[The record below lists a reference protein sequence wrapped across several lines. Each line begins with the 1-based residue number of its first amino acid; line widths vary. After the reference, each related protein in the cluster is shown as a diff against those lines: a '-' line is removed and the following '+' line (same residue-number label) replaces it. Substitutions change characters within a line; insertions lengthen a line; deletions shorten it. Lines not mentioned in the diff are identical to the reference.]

1 MLAGTSL
8 CNLSVTLGTQSSRPA
23 YVSCTLLDDACWTAN
38 TTPAASLAQTYVQLP
53 YDPTPGFDESAQVM
67 AAATTIIAPLP
78 PADQELLLLLSAM
91 LRHIVRASS
100 RGCEASIA
108 QICRCGCKR
117 TMAGLAHSDCAVTLQ
132 AGCLAAS
139 GTARKSHINCK
150 DPEYCG
156 QRTGRS

>member
-1 MLAGTSL
+1 MLAGTFL
-8 CNLSVTLGTQSSRPA
+8 CNLSFTLGAKSPCPA
-23 YVSCTLLDDACWTAN
+23 YMSCTLLDDACWTAN

-67 AAATTIIAPLP
+67 AAATAIIAPLP

-117 TMAGLAHSDCAVTLQ
+117 KMAGLYSDCAATSQ
-132 AGCLAAS
+132 AGCLTAS
-139 GTARKSHINCK
+139 GTARMSHINCK

-156 QRTGRS
+156 QRTSRS